1 MRVRIADNGS
11 RKNSRIE
18 KNCFLDKIVAKV
30 ETWKN
35 SRNQRAKKKPP
46 MLNPKKIGAEIKM
59 ITLTE

>member
-1 MRVRIADNGS
+1 MEVEKIAA
-11 RKNSRIE
+11 IE
-18 KNCFLDKIVAKV
+18 KNCFLVKIVAKV

-46 MLNPKKIGAEIKM
+46 MLNPKKVGAEIKI